1 MKRFLVLLVLLA
13 AGLTAAALSVPTDAA
28 VVNGTSISQQT
39 LNSDVSAIAG
49 SDEYQCYLNA
59 QAALN
64 QQQIPPVVG
73 AGKGQGGQNA
83 TATTAFTATYLET
96 EVGHQLVY
104 QIADR
109 RDVTVT
115 SSQLADARTAYEDQ
129 ITSVMQGVAQQTQDP
144 RYTCGSPVGL
154 TGQAVLSTLPSSF
167 VDAQVQF
174 FATSAALAEDFSG
187 VGFRETDLENYFAQH
202 RSEFD
207 TVCWTAGLYSSEND
221 ALAALSQTQHTP
233 FSEVVKQATQG
244 GAQPCVPLPA
254 IEGRLPSTFK
264 LDQLAVGTVSF
275 PVSLGNG
282 NYVLLQITSR
292 SPTDYA
298 TAKPLV
304 EQAVQNMGSTKAQA
318 AITAL
323 ERHSDVTID
332 PRYGVWVP
340 VAAQVLVPFTP
351 QTSDVLNPGANTAGL
366 TSATPGSASG

>member
-1 MKRFLVLLVLLA
+1 MKRFIVLLVLLA
-13 AGLTAAALSVPTDAA
+13 GGLAAAALAVPTNAA

-64 QQQIPPVVG
+64 QQQLPPVVG

-104 QIADR
+104 QIADHR
-109 RDVTVT
+109 GVTVT
-115 SSQLADARTAYEDQ
+115 SAQLADARTAYTDE
-129 ITSVMQGVAQQTQDP
+129 ITGVMRNVAQQTQNP

-154 TGQAVLSTLPSSF
+154 TGEEVLSSLPSSF

-174 FATSAALAEDFSG
+174 FATSTALEEDFSG
-187 VGFRETDLENYFAQH
+187 VGSSETDLQNYFAQH
-202 RSEFD
+202 PSQFD
-207 TVCWTAGLYSSEND
+207 TVCWTAGLYTSESD
-221 ALAALSQTQHTP
+221 ALAALAQTQHAP

-244 GAQPCVPLPA
+244 GAQPCAPLPA
-254 IEGRLPSTFK
+254 IASGLPSTFK
-264 LDQLAVGTVSF
+264 LDQLPVGTVSF

-282 NYVLLQITSR
+282 DYILVQITSR
-292 SPTDYA
+292 SPTDYT

-304 EQAVQNMGSTKAQA
+304 EQAVQNKGATKAQT

-323 ERHSDVTID
+323 ERHSNVTID

-366 TSATPGSASG
+366 ASATPGSASG

>member
-1 MKRFLVLLVLLA
+1 VKRFIVLLVLLA
-13 AGLTAAALSVPTDAA
+13 GGLAAAALAVPTNAA
-28 VVNGTSISQQT
+28 VVNGTSISQET

-64 QQQIPPVVG
+64 QQQLPPVVG

-96 EVGHQLVY
+96 EVGHQLIY

-109 RDVTVT
+109 RGVTVT
-115 SSQLADARTAYEDQ
+115 QSQLTDARTAYADQ
-129 ITSVMQGVAQQTQDP
+129 ITTVMQDVAQQTQDP
-144 RYTCGSPVGL
+144 RYTCGSPAGL
-154 TGQAVLSTLPSSF
+154 TGDAVLSTLPSSF

-174 FATSAALAEDFSG
+174 FATSSALAEDFSG

-207 TVCWTAGLYSSEND
+207 TVCWTAGLYTSESD
-221 ALAALSQTQHTP
+221 ALASLSQTQHTP

-244 GAQPCVPLPA
+244 GAQPCAPLPA
-254 IEGRLPSTFK
+254 IEARLPSTFK

-282 NYVLLQITSR
+282 DYLLLQITSR
-292 SPTDYA
+292 SPTDFA

-304 EQAVQNMGSTKAQA
+304 EQAVQNKGATKAQA
-318 AITAL
+318 AITTL
-323 ERHSDVTID
+323 ERHSSVTID

-351 QTSDVLNPGANTAGL
+351 QVSDVLNPGANTAGL
-366 TSATPGSASG
+366 ASATPGSASG